1 MALLLSKSLQ
11 HCQEQKIVIASKFN
25 KFYTLYTK
33 TKISSLKNLFY
44 PILFLLG
51 KNSVRYVVP
60 RICVK
65 ASRVTIDPWCFTIEF
80 MVVWFEK
87 KIYSQDHVLTILLKY
102 IPFWK
107 LQFLFQ
113 SFYPKLTNVIY
124 IRNWNL
130 KILLISHL
138 ENIRLFIFRISLL
151 PS

>member
-1 MALLLSKSLQ
+1 MVSRTFHTKMFKDEYLSKKNFILKIFLEAMPLALLLSKSLQ

-87 KIYSQDHVLTILLKY
+87 KIYSQDHVLTVLSI
-102 IPFWK
+102 
-107 LQFLFQ
+107 FLF
-113 SFYPKLTNVIY
+113 
-124 IRNWNL
+124 
-130 KILLISHL
+130 
-138 ENIRLFIFRISLL
+138 ENYNFFSS
-151 PS
+151 PFTPNSQT

>member
-1 MALLLSKSLQ
+1 MVLSKSLQ

-87 KIYSQDHVLTILLKY
+87 KNILARSCTHNTKY